1 MTTAIQSTKSH
12 IQRNGFLILLGGL
25 LLMIIG
31 LESSGSSLWQGIF
44 INLGMYIILAVALNL
59 ANGFTGVFSLGHI
72 GFMALGAYISAILT
86 LPLAKKSVNLP
97 NLPGWLRTVHF
108 DTMIGPFP
116 LGFLLATLIAGIIVM
131 IVAFLVGA
139 VLMRLSGSFVS
150 VATLGF
156 LVIVRVILINA
167 SDFTRGSRT
176 FSNVTGY
183 TDMWWV
189 YAWVIIALFVVWR
202 IKFSSFGR
210 AMFAQ
215 REDTAAAESVGIVI
229 MRPRLLAFVISAFF
243 TAVAGALWAHFLTS
257 FSPKAFYFDI
267 TFRVITMLV
276 VGGMGSVTGSVI
288 GPITITIISEAL
300 RRFEDATTLYGI
312 SQIILAVLFICII
325 IFRPG
330 GLMGEREINFGWF
343 WRRGRP
349 SKPAFE
355 GGGEQPSNT

>member
-1 MTTAIQSTKSH
+1 MATTLKSTL
-12 IQRNGFLILLGGL
+12 QRSGVFVLLGGL
-25 LLMIIG
+25 ILMMIG
-31 LESSGSSLWQGIF
+31 LEASGSSLWQGIF
-44 INLGMYIILAVALNL
+44 INLGMYIILVAALNL
-59 ANGFTGVFSLGHI
+59 SNGFTGVFSLGHI

-86 LPLAKKSVNLP
+86 LPLAQKRSYLP
-97 NLPGWLRTVHF
+97 DLPGWLSTVHF
-108 DTMIGPFP
+108 DVMIGPFP
-116 LGFLLATLIAGIIVM
+116 LGFLLATLIAGLMVM
-131 IVAFLVGA
+131 GVALLVGA

-176 FSNVTGY
+176 FSNVTAY

-189 YAWVIIALFVVWR
+189 YLWVVLTLYVIWR
-202 IKFSSFGR
+202 LKFSTYGR

-215 REDTAAAESVGIVI
+215 RDDMAAAESVGIVI

-288 GPITITIISEAL
+288 GPITITMIAEIL
-300 RRFEDATTLYGI
+300 RRFEDSTSLYGI
-312 SQIILAVLFICII
+312 SQIILAVLFILII

-330 GLMGEREINFGWF
+330 GLMGEREFDFGWF
-343 WRRGRP
+343 WRRP
-349 SKPAFE
+349 PKSAVE
-355 GGGEQPSNT
+355 GGNT

>member
-1 MTTAIQSTKSH
+1 MAQTLKSNL
-12 IQRNGFLILLGGL
+12 QRNGFLILLGGL

-44 INLGMYIILAVALNL
+44 INLGLYIILVVALNL

-86 LPLAKKSVNLP
+86 LPLAQKRSYLP
-97 NLPGWLRTVHF
+97 NLPAWLATMHF

-131 IVAFLVGA
+131 VVAFLVGG

-156 LVIVRVILINA
+156 LVIVRVLLVNSSNI
-167 SDFTRGSRT
+167 TRGSRT

-189 YAWVIIALFVVWR
+189 YIWVIIALFVIWR

-215 REDTAAAESVGIVI
+215 REDIAAAESVGIVI

-257 FSPKAFYFDI
+257 FSPNAFYFDI

-276 VGGMGSVTGSVI
+276 VGGMGSVTGSVL
-288 GPITITIISEAL
+288 GPITITVIAEFL
-300 RRFEDATTLYGI
+300 RRIEDSTRLYGI
-312 SQIILAVLFICII
+312 SQIILASLFIFII
-325 IFRPG
+325 IYRPG
-330 GLMGEREINFGWF
+330 GLMGEREIDFGWF

-355 GGGEQPSNT
+355 GGGEQPSKT

>member
-1 MTTAIQSTKSH
+1 MKTASNS
-12 IQRNGFLILLGGL
+12 QRNGVLILSAGLVL
-25 LLMIIG
+25 LLIG
-31 LESSGSSLWQGIF
+31 LELSGSSLWQGIF
-44 INLGMYIILAVALNL
+44 INLGFYIILSAALNL

-86 LPLAKKSVNLP
+86 LPLDKKRLNLP
-97 NLPGWLRTVHF
+97 NLPHWLSTIHM
-108 DTMIGPFP
+108 DTMVGPFP
-116 LGFLLATLIAGIIVM
+116 LGFLLATLIAAVIVTII
-131 IVAFLVGA
+131 ALLVGS

-150 VATLGF
+150 VSTLGF

-167 SDFTRGSRT
+167 VDFTRGSRT

-189 YAWVIIALFVVWR
+189 YVWVIIALYVVWR
-202 IKFSSFGR
+202 IKFSAYGR

-300 RRFEDATTLYGI
+300 RRFEDATT
-312 SQIILAVLFICII
+312 
-325 IFRPG
+325 
-330 GLMGEREINFGWF
+330 
-343 WRRGRP
+343 
-349 SKPAFE
+349 
-355 GGGEQPSNT
+355 

>member
-1 MTTAIQSTKSH
+1 
-12 IQRNGFLILLGGL
+12 
-25 LLMIIG
+25 
-31 LESSGSSLWQGIF
+31 
-44 INLGMYIILAVALNL
+44 
-59 ANGFTGVFSLGHI
+59 
-72 GFMALGAYISAILT
+72 MATI
-86 LPLAKKSVNLP
+86 
-97 NLPGWLRTVHF
+97 HF

-116 LGFLLATLIAGIIVM
+116 LGFLLATLVAGIIVM

-156 LVIVRVILINA
+156 LVIVRVILIN
-167 SDFTRGSRT
+167 SSNITRGSRT

-189 YAWVIIALFVVWR
+189 YIWVVIALFVVWR

-215 REDTAAAESVGIVI
+215 REDIAAAESVGIVI

-257 FSPKAFYFDI
+257 FSPNAFYFDI

-276 VGGMGSVTGSVI
+276 VGGMGSVTGSVL
-288 GPITITIISEAL
+288 GPISITVIAEVL
-300 RRFEDATTLYGI
+300 RNIEDRTRLYGI
-312 SQIILAVLFICII
+312 SQIILATLFIFII

-330 GLMGEREINFGWF
+330 GLTGEREIDFGWF